1 MNCYIHIPFCTQ
13 KCTYCKF
20 ALTPIFD
27 EYKKKKYLHFLENEI
42 TKKLQ
47 KYNNETINTIYFGG
61 GTPSILNPEEIE
73 KIIKIFPNWEKE
85 ITLESNPED
94 LNEKYLQ
101 KIFEIGINRLSIGIQ
116 SLNNKTLEA
125 VERKNSEKIFSA
137 LKSIKDILVWKV
149 WKNILFRNKEI
160 SINIDMIL
168 GLPEAKKW
176 EILENIKFLHKN
188 YNFITHTSV
197 YILEKWKYPE
207 LWQKNSLSDEEIYE
221 EYWEICKYFEEI
233 WWNHYEVSNFAKPW
247 YESRHNLG
255 YWNHENSL
263 GFGLSAAEFIKNSNG
278 KNLQKWKQSFATRRT
293 NSLSFSWYYKEKLA
307 DEELLSEEQILLE
320 KFLFTTRTFK
330 IIKTEDFPFLNHK
343 KIKNF
348 LERNIIEWDEK
359 FFKIP
364 EKSIPIL
371 DYITDEIIF

>member
-27 EYKKKKYLHFLENEI
+27 EFKKKKYLHFLENEI

-47 KYNNETINTIYFGG
+47 KYHSEDINTIYFGG
-61 GTPSILNPEEIE
+61 GTPSILTPEEIE
-73 KIIKIFPNWEKE
+73 KIIKLFPDSKKE

-101 KIFEIGINRLSIGIQ
+101 KIFEIWVNRLSIGIQ

-137 LKSIKDILVWKV
+137 LESVKNTLVWKV
-149 WKNILFRNKEI
+149 WKNILFWNKEI

-188 YNFITHTSV
+188 YNFINHTSV

-207 LWQKNSLSDEEIYE
+207 SWQKNSLSDEEIYE
-221 EYWEICKYFEEI
+221 EYIEICNYFKEI

-263 GFGLSAAEFIKNSNG
+263 GFGLSAAEFIKNPIQ
-278 KNLQKWKQSFATRRT
+278 KNLQKWEYFYAVRRT
-293 NSLSFSWYYKEKLA
+293 NSLSFSWYYKEKLS
-307 DEELLSEEQILLE
+307 DEEFLSEEQILLE
-320 KFLFTTRTFK
+320 KFLFATRAFK
-330 IIKTEDFPFLNHK
+330 EIKTEIFPFLKRK
-343 KIKNF
+343 KIKKF
-348 LERNIIEWDEK
+348 LEKNILAWNE
-359 FFKIP
+359 FCFKIP
-364 EKSIPIL
+364 EKSIPII
-371 DYITDEIIF
+371 DHITDEIIF